1 MIAMMTLKVHSVK
14 ERSIVR
20 SFETSCETCTSWK
33 FDSSEGGVVFLMK
46 WMELVSL
53 IIHNFLVF

>member
-1 MIAMMTLKVHSVK
+1 MIAMMTLKLHSVK

-46 WMELVSL
+46 WS
-53 IIHNFLVF
+53 